1 MRLEDDAVTL
11 RRKLDPTDRLLR
23 TAGGDAGSACAFAT
37 ASRLTLEERQDEGL
51 HDDLPAL

>member
-11 RRKLDPTDRLLR
+11 RRKLDPPGPGGG
-23 TAGGDAGSACAFAT
+23 TAGGDDGSACALAT